1 MDNAKIK
8 ELLLDIQDTKL
19 DFTVIQSGKES
30 RRVNGLYK
38 PDTHEIILHNKNFK
52 TDNEMIYTAVHEYAH
67 HLLTEEA
74 LATMGETR
82 GCTRRHFGRSST
94 NC

>member
-38 PDTHEIILHNKNFK
+38 PDTHEIIFHNKKKNK
-52 TDNEMIYTAVHEYAH
+52 
-67 HLLTEEA
+67 
-74 LATMGETR
+74 
-82 GCTRRHFGRSST
+82 
-94 NC
+94 